1 MDRSY
6 TLKSIDPPIQL
17 LPIGLFTPNDVK
29 VMMDEIQKMENFDH
43 PHVMTLLGVCLDA
56 GPGVSIIMPYMANGS
71 LWNYLKKEKKNLVLT
86 ERAGSDTVE

>member
-1 MDRSY
+1 MDRRY

-17 LPIGLFTPNDVK
+17 LPIGFFTPNDVK